1 MGFPPIFAS
10 EEEAIRAYIA
20 CGKIALN
27 WGPVELA
34 IESFVILLRHRHRAV
49 VVEEFPLIFSRKAKA
64 VKHLLKLDPANSD
77 ILDLVRPLLGRA
89 KELHKIRVDIVHC
102 ICQGTDLNGVMM
114 FGKSDQ
120 KRGVSY
126 TETRYTISQIDGAAD
141 EMRSVRA
148 ALEPLFTTLRTRP

>member
-34 IESFVILLRHRHRAV
+34 IESFIILLRQRHRAAAGD
-49 VVEEFPLIFSRKAKA
+49 EFPLNFIRKVKA
-64 VKHLLKLDPANSD
+64 AKHLLKLDPANSD
-77 ILDLVRPLLGRA
+77 VLDLVRPLFGRA

-120 KRGVSY
+120 
-126 TETRYTISQIDGAAD
+126 
-141 EMRSVRA
+141 
-148 ALEPLFTTLRTRP
+148 